1 MLRIGLVDLDTSHP
15 KAFTDILNSIKDV
28 KVVALWDGHDVY
40 PPGYDEQFARENGV
54 EKVCER
60 LEDMVEYVDAAMI
73 HGTNWD
79 KHIEKALPFVEAK
92 KPVLIDKP
100 IVGKVRDIY
109 QFLELEAQ
117 YNSIIYGG
125 SSLRFA
131 DEITAMKARTAEYGE
146 ITTAIASGPG
156 DFFNYGIHTT
166 EMAQGLLGTGARCVE
181 YMGENKSAVFKV
193 TYDNGLILL
202 LQLHAIYHE
211 WSLAVYTATGTY
223 STKIDSTGLY
233 PPFLHNFLRI
243 VRGEDIGFS
252 LTDALEAVKIL
263 IAAKRARQ
271 YGGEIYLDSLNMDNG
286 FDGAAFAASYAL
298 SKLIPQQREK
308 SRPAGKSS

>member
-15 KAFTDILNSIKDV
+15 KAFTDILNSVRDV
-28 KVVALWDGHDVY
+28 KVVALWDGRDVY
-40 PPGYDEQFARENGV
+40 PPGYDEQFAEENGI
-54 EKVCER
+54 EKVCKR
-60 LEDMVEYVDAAMI
+60 LEDMVECVDAAMI

-79 KHIEKALPFVEAK
+79 KHIEKALPFIKAK
-92 KPVLIDKP
+92 MPVLIDKP
-100 IVGKVRDIY
+100 MVGSVRDIY
-109 QFLELEAQ
+109 RILELEAQ
-117 YNSIIYGG
+117 HKSIIYGG

-131 DEITAMKARTAEYGE
+131 DEITAMKARTAEHGE
-146 ITTAIASGPG
+146 ITSAVASGHG
-156 DFFNYGIHTT
+156 DLFNYGIHTA

-211 WSLAVYTATGTY
+211 WSLAVYTATGMY
-223 STKIDSTGLY
+223 SAKIDSTRLY
-233 PPFLHNFLRI
+233 PPFLHNFVRI
-243 VRGEDIGFS
+243 IRREDIGYS

-271 YGGEIYLDSLNMDNG
+271 YGGKIYLDSLNMDDG

-298 SKLIPQQREK
+298 SKKR
-308 SRPAGKSS
+308 S